1 MQERFDTLNSQM
13 VRDLKLDLK
22 EYMKIHNDQ
31 QKELVECK
39 FNQLE

>member
-13 VRDLKLDLK
+13 VRDLKTDLK

-31 QKELVECK
+31 QKELVEGK